1 MAIKKRTQQ
10 ERDREARIEAFGA
23 AAESRSN
30 EPAPTPAT
38 EAVASAAAP
47 TTAPSGDRPP
57 TPSAG
62 ESRTWPKNALVRYPN
77 DELPKLL
84 AEVAALEERTHHATT
99 LRALRRGL
107 EVLRDEHLNR

>member
-23 AAESRSN
+23 AAEARSN
-30 EPAPTPAT
+30 E
-38 EAVASAAAP
+38 AAP
-47 TTAPSGDRPP
+47 AAPAAPAAAPSGDRQPAP
-57 TPSAG
+57 VAG
-62 ESRTWPKNALVRYPN
+62 EQRAWPKNALIRYPN
-77 DELPKLL
+77 EDLPKLL

-107 EVLRDEHLNR
+107 EVLRDEHLSR

>member
-23 AAESRSN
+23 AAEPRASEAVVASVPEPVAQAATPLGDRR
-30 EPAPTPAT
+30 PAPT
-38 EAVASAAAP
+38 
-47 TTAPSGDRPP
+47 G
-57 TPSAG
+57 G
-62 ESRTWPKNALVRYPN
+62 EPRTWPKNALIRYPN
-77 DELPKLL
+77 DELPRLL

-107 EVLRDEHLNR
+107 EILREEHRR

>member
-23 AAESRSN
+23 AAEPRGS
-30 EPAPTPAT
+30 
-38 EAVASAAAP
+38 EAVVASVPEPVVQEA
-47 TTAPSGDRPP
+47 TPSGDRQPAP
-57 TPSAG
+57 TAG
-62 ESRTWPKNALVRYPN
+62 EPRTWPKNALIRYPN
-77 DELPKLL
+77 DELPRLL

-107 EVLRDEHLNR
+107 EILREEHRR

>member
-23 AAESRSN
+23 AAESRGT
-30 EPAPTPAT
+30 EPVPTPVPET
-38 EAVASAAAP
+38 VASAAAP
-47 TTAPSGDRPP
+47 SSDRQPAPSAREP
-57 TPSAG
+57 
-62 ESRTWPKNALVRYPN
+62 RTWPKNALIRYPN

-107 EVLRDEHLNR
+107 EVLREEHLKR